1 MRGSSFE
8 YLRSFKTKQAKDV
21 TVDSRLRGNDE
32 KASFLAYQ
40 ESFMS
45 KFVVGLTGGIGSG
58 KTTVAN
64 LFAAQGISLVD
75 ADIVAREVV
84 AKGSEGLKAIV
95 THFGAEMLTPAGELD
110 RARLRQR
117 IFNHTEAREWVNQL
131 LHPMI
136 RQEML
141 KQVENASSPYVI
153 MVVPLLFE
161 NGLDRLVNRTLVVD
175 ISPEL
180 QISRTVTR
188 DAVDAA
194 QVNNIIGSQSSRSEK
209 LARADDIIDNQGE
222 ISALTREVLAL
233 HQRYLQLSGNDNA
246 HD

>member
-1 MRGSSFE
+1 
-8 YLRSFKTKQAKDV
+8 
-21 TVDSRLRGNDE
+21 
-32 KASFLAYQ
+32 
-40 ESFMS
+40 MS

-64 LFAAQGISLVD
+64 LFAAEGITLVD

-84 AKGSEGLKAIV
+84 AKDSKGLKAIV
-95 THFGAEMLTPAGELD
+95 EHFGTEMLTPEGELD
-110 RARLRQR
+110 RAKLRER
-117 IFNHTEAREWVNQL
+117 IFNQSAEREWLNQL

-141 KQVENASSPYVI
+141 EQVKNATSPYVI

-180 QISRTVTR
+180 QISRTVIR
-188 DAVDAA
+188 DQVDVT
-194 QVNNIIGSQSSRSEK
+194 QVNNIINSQCSRSEK

-222 ISALTREVLAL
+222 ISALKREVLAL
-233 HQRYLQLSGNDNA
+233 HQRYLQLSGIDNA

>member
-1 MRGSSFE
+1 
-8 YLRSFKTKQAKDV
+8 
-21 TVDSRLRGNDE
+21 
-32 KASFLAYQ
+32 
-40 ESFMS
+40 MS

-64 LFAAQGISLVD
+64 LFAAEGITLVD

-84 AKGSEGLKAIV
+84 APGSKGLEVIV
-95 THFGAEMLTPAGELD
+95 THFGAEILTPEGELD
-110 RARLRQR
+110 RAKLRQR
-117 IFNHTEAREWVNQL
+117 IFSHPEEREWLNQL

-141 KQVENASSPYVI
+141 AQVEKATSAYVI

-180 QISRTVTR
+180 QINRTVKR
-188 DAVDAA
+188 DNVDAS
-194 QVNNIIGSQSSRSEK
+194 QVNNIISSQCSRSEK

-222 ISALTREVLAL
+222 ISSLKREVLAL
-233 HQRYLQLSGNDNA
+233 HQRYLQLSGTDNA

>member
-1 MRGSSFE
+1 
-8 YLRSFKTKQAKDV
+8 
-21 TVDSRLRGNDE
+21 
-32 KASFLAYQ
+32 
-40 ESFMS
+40 MS
-45 KFVVGLTGGIGSG
+45 MFVVGLTGGIGSG

-64 LFAAQGISLVD
+64 LFAAEGITLVD
-75 ADIVAREVV
+75 ADIVAREVI
-84 AKGSEGLKAIV
+84 APGSKGLEAIV
-95 THFGAEMLTPAGELD
+95 THFGAEILTPEGELD
-110 RARLRQR
+110 RAKLRQR
-117 IFNHTEAREWVNQL
+117 IFSHPEEREWLNQL

-141 KQVENASSPYVI
+141 AQVEKATSAYVI

-180 QISRTVTR
+180 QINRTVKR
-188 DAVDAA
+188 DNVDAS
-194 QVNNIIGSQSSRSEK
+194 QVNNIISSQCSRSEK

-222 ISALTREVLAL
+222 ISTLKREVLAL
-233 HQRYLQLSGNDNA
+233 HQRYLQLSGTDNA

>member
-1 MRGSSFE
+1 
-8 YLRSFKTKQAKDV
+8 
-21 TVDSRLRGNDE
+21 
-32 KASFLAYQ
+32 
-40 ESFMS
+40 MS

-64 LFAAQGISLVD
+64 LFAEEGVDLVD
-75 ADIVAREVV
+75 ADVVAREVV
-84 AKGSEGLKAIV
+84 APNSQGLKAIID
-95 THFGAEMLTPAGELD
+95 HFGAEILTATGELD
-110 RARLRQR
+110 RAQLRQR
-117 IFNHTEAREWVNQL
+117 VFSDEQQRQWLNQL

-141 KQVENASSPYVI
+141 SQVKNATSDYVI

-180 QISRTVTR
+180 QISRTVKR
-188 DAVDAA
+188 DNVDAT
-194 QVNNIIGSQSSRSEK
+194 QVNNIINSQCSRSEK
-209 LARADDIIDNQGE
+209 LARADDVIDNQGE
-222 ISALTREVLAL
+222 ISTLKQEVQAL
-233 HQRYLQLSGNDNA
+233 HQRYLQLSGNHDA

>member
-1 MRGSSFE
+1 
-8 YLRSFKTKQAKDV
+8 
-21 TVDSRLRGNDE
+21 
-32 KASFLAYQ
+32 
-40 ESFMS
+40 MS

-64 LFAAQGISLVD
+64 LFAAEGVCLVD
-75 ADIVAREVV
+75 ADVVAREVV
-84 AKGSEGLKAIV
+84 APGTYGLNAIID
-95 THFGAEMLTPAGELD
+95 HFGTEILTASGELD
-110 RARLRQR
+110 RAKLRQR
-117 IFNHTEAREWVNQL
+117 VFSDEQARQWLNQL

-141 KQVENASSPYVI
+141 SQVENATSDYVI

-180 QISRTVTR
+180 QINRTVKR
-188 DAVDAA
+188 DNVDAT
-194 QVNNIIGSQSSRSEK
+194 QVNNIINSQCSRSEK
-209 LARADDIIDNQGE
+209 LARADDVIDNQGE
-222 ISALTREVLAL
+222 ISKLKQEVQAL
-233 HQRYLQLSGNDNA
+233 HQRYLQLSGNHDA

>member
-1 MRGSSFE
+1 
-8 YLRSFKTKQAKDV
+8 
-21 TVDSRLRGNDE
+21 
-32 KASFLAYQ
+32 
-40 ESFMS
+40 MS

-64 LFAAQGISLVD
+64 LFAAEGITLVD
-75 ADIVAREVV
+75 ADIIARDVV
-84 AKGSEGLKAIV
+84 AQGSKGLEAIV
-95 THFGAEMLTPAGELD
+95 SHFGIEMLTPEGELD
-110 RARLRQR
+110 RAKLRQR
-117 IFNHTEAREWVNQL
+117 IFSHPEEREWLNQL

-141 KQVENASSPYVI
+141 TQIEKATSAYVI

-180 QISRTVTR
+180 QINRTVKR
-188 DAVDAA
+188 DNVDAS
-194 QVNNIIGSQSSRSEK
+194 QVNNIISSQCSRSEK

-222 ISALTREVLAL
+222 ISTLKREVQAL
-233 HQRYLQLSGNDNA
+233 HQRYLQLSGTDNA

>member
-1 MRGSSFE
+1 
-8 YLRSFKTKQAKDV
+8 
-21 TVDSRLRGNDE
+21 
-32 KASFLAYQ
+32 
-40 ESFMS
+40 MS
-45 KFVVGLTGGIGSG
+45 KFVIGLTGGIGSG

-64 LFAAQGISLVD
+64 LFAEEGVDLVD

-84 AKGSEGLKAIV
+84 AKGSKGLEAII
-95 THFGAEMLTPAGELD
+95 THFGTDIVTETGELD
-110 RARLRQR
+110 RAKLRQR
-117 IFNHTEAREWVNQL
+117 VFSDEQERQWLNQL

-141 KQVENASSPYVI
+141 SQVENATSDYVI
-153 MVVPLLFE
+153 MVAPLLFE

-180 QISRTVTR
+180 QVSRTVKR
-188 DAVDAA
+188 DNVDAT
-194 QVNNIIGSQSSRSEK
+194 QVNNIINSQCSRSDK

-222 ISALTREVLAL
+222 ISKLKQEVQAL
-233 HQRYLQLSGNDNA
+233 HQRYLQLSGNHDA

>member
-1 MRGSSFE
+1 
-8 YLRSFKTKQAKDV
+8 
-21 TVDSRLRGNDE
+21 
-32 KASFLAYQ
+32 
-40 ESFMS
+40 MS
-45 KFVVGLTGGIGSG
+45 KFIVGLTGGIGSG

-64 LFAAQGISLVD
+64 LFAAEGITLVD
-75 ADIVAREVV
+75 ADIVARDVV
-84 AKGSEGLKAIV
+84 AQGSKGLEAIV
-95 THFGAEMLTPAGELD
+95 SHFGIEMLTPEGELD
-110 RARLRQR
+110 RAKLRQR
-117 IFNHTEAREWVNQL
+117 IFSHPEEREWLNQL

-141 KQVENASSPYVI
+141 AQVEKATSAYVI

-180 QISRTVTR
+180 QISRTTKR
-188 DAVDAA
+188 DNVDAS
-194 QVNNIIGSQSSRSEK
+194 QVNNIINSQLSRSEK

-222 ISALTREVLAL
+222 ISTLKREVLAL
-233 HQRYLQLSGNDNA
+233 HQRYLQLSGTHNA

>member
-1 MRGSSFE
+1 
-8 YLRSFKTKQAKDV
+8 
-21 TVDSRLRGNDE
+21 
-32 KASFLAYQ
+32 
-40 ESFMS
+40 MS

-64 LFAAQGISLVD
+64 LFAAEGVALVD

-84 AKGSEGLKAIV
+84 AHGSKGLEAIV
-95 THFGAEMLTPAGELD
+95 THFGAEILTPEGELD
-110 RARLRQR
+110 RAKLRQR
-117 IFNHTEAREWVNQL
+117 IFSHPEEREWLNQL

-141 KQVENASSPYVI
+141 AQVEKATSAYVI

-180 QISRTVTR
+180 QINRTVKR
-188 DAVDAA
+188 DNVDAS
-194 QVNNIIGSQSSRSEK
+194 QVNNIISSQCSRSEK

-222 ISALTREVLAL
+222 ISTLKREVLAL
-233 HQRYLQLSGNDNA
+233 HQRYLQLSGTDNA

>member
-1 MRGSSFE
+1 
-8 YLRSFKTKQAKDV
+8 
-21 TVDSRLRGNDE
+21 
-32 KASFLAYQ
+32 
-40 ESFMS
+40 MS
-45 KFVVGLTGGIGSG
+45 KFIVGLTGGIGSG

-64 LFAAQGISLVD
+64 LFAAEGITLVD
-75 ADIVAREVV
+75 ADIIARDVV
-84 AKGSEGLKAIV
+84 AQGSKGLEAIV
-95 THFGAEMLTPAGELD
+95 SHFGIEMLTPEGELD
-110 RARLRQR
+110 RAKLRQR
-117 IFNHTEAREWVNQL
+117 IFSHPEEREWLNQL

-141 KQVENASSPYVI
+141 AQVEKATSAYVI

-180 QISRTVTR
+180 QINRTVKR
-188 DAVDAA
+188 DNVDAS
-194 QVNNIIGSQSSRSEK
+194 QVNNIISSQCSRSEK

-222 ISALTREVLAL
+222 ISTLKREVLAL
-233 HQRYLQLSGNDNA
+233 HQRYLQLSGTDNA

>member
-1 MRGSSFE
+1 
-8 YLRSFKTKQAKDV
+8 
-21 TVDSRLRGNDE
+21 
-32 KASFLAYQ
+32 
-40 ESFMS
+40 MS

-64 LFAAQGISLVD
+64 LFAAEGITLVD

-84 AKGSEGLKAIV
+84 APGSTGLEAIV
-95 THFGAEMLTPAGELD
+95 THFGAEILTPEGELD
-110 RARLRQR
+110 RAKLRQR
-117 IFNHTEAREWVNQL
+117 IFSHPDEREWLNQL

-141 KQVENASSPYVI
+141 AQVEKATSAYVI

-180 QISRTVTR
+180 QINRTVKR
-188 DAVDAA
+188 DNVDTS
-194 QVNNIIGSQSSRSEK
+194 QVNNIISSQCSRSEK

-222 ISALTREVLAL
+222 ISTLKREVLAL
-233 HQRYLQLSGNDNA
+233 HQRYLQLSGTDNA

>member
-1 MRGSSFE
+1 
-8 YLRSFKTKQAKDV
+8 
-21 TVDSRLRGNDE
+21 
-32 KASFLAYQ
+32 
-40 ESFMS
+40 MS

-64 LFAAQGISLVD
+64 LFAAEGVALVD

-84 AKGSEGLKAIV
+84 APSSKGLEAIV
-95 THFGAEMLTPAGELD
+95 THFGAEILTPEGELD
-110 RARLRQR
+110 RAKLRQR
-117 IFNHTEAREWVNQL
+117 IFSHPEEREWLNQL

-141 KQVENASSPYVI
+141 AQVEKATSAYVI

-180 QISRTVTR
+180 QINRTVKR
-188 DAVDAA
+188 DNVDAS
-194 QVNNIIGSQSSRSEK
+194 QVNNIISSQCSRSEK

-222 ISALTREVLAL
+222 ISTLKREVLAL
-233 HQRYLQLSGNDNA
+233 HQRYLQLSGTDNA

>member
-1 MRGSSFE
+1 
-8 YLRSFKTKQAKDV
+8 
-21 TVDSRLRGNDE
+21 
-32 KASFLAYQ
+32 
-40 ESFMS
+40 MS

-64 LFAAQGISLVD
+64 LFAAEGITLVD

-84 AKGSEGLKAIV
+84 APGSKGLEAIV
-95 THFGAEMLTPAGELD
+95 THFGADILTAEGELD
-110 RARLRQR
+110 RAKLRQR
-117 IFNHTEAREWVNQL
+117 IFSHPEEREWLNQL

-141 KQVENASSPYVI
+141 AQVEKATSAYVI

-180 QISRTVTR
+180 QINRTVKR
-188 DAVDAA
+188 DNVDAS
-194 QVNNIIGSQSSRSEK
+194 QVNNIISSQCSRSEK

-222 ISALTREVLAL
+222 ISTLKREVLAL
-233 HQRYLQLSGNDNA
+233 HQRYLQLSGTDNA

>member
-1 MRGSSFE
+1 
-8 YLRSFKTKQAKDV
+8 
-21 TVDSRLRGNDE
+21 
-32 KASFLAYQ
+32 
-40 ESFMS
+40 MS

-64 LFAAQGISLVD
+64 LFAAEGITLVD

-84 AKGSEGLKAIV
+84 APGSTGLEAIV
-95 THFGAEMLTPAGELD
+95 THFGAEILTPEGELD
-110 RARLRQR
+110 RAKLRQR
-117 IFNHTEAREWVNQL
+117 IFSHPEEREWLNQL

-141 KQVENASSPYVI
+141 AQVEKATSAYVI

-180 QISRTVTR
+180 QINRTVKR
-188 DAVDAA
+188 DNVDAS
-194 QVNNIIGSQSSRSEK
+194 QVNNIISSQCSRSDK

-222 ISALTREVLAL
+222 ISSLKREVLAL
-233 HQRYLQLSGNDNA
+233 HQRYLQLSGTDNA